1 MKLLLPLAFTALAW
15 AQTLPLEPT
24 HESGANVTGA
34 FEGWYKNPDGSFNLL
49 LGYFNRNT
57 RQDLDVSIGPNNRIE
72 PGGPDRGQPTHFL
85 SGRKWGM
92 FVIQVPRDFGSNK
105 LTWTL
110 TVNGKTTAIPASLHP
125 DYEISPLREE
135 AVGNTPPV
143 LRFDPQGPSVQ
154 GPQGLTVERAATLA
168 NPLTLTV
175 LVTDDG
181 KFTSSSSNRPRNLGA
196 PVTLHWT
203 KYRGPGAVTFAKD
216 RPAVE
221 NGSATTTARFSE
233 PGDYVLHVQ
242 VNDYSG
248 DGGSGFQCCWTNGEV
263 KVSVKP

>member
-92 FVIQVPRDFGSNK
+92 FVIKVPGDFGSSK

-110 TVNGKTTAIPASLHP
+110 TVNG
-125 DYEISPLREE
+125 RRR
-135 AVGNTPPV
+135 
-143 LRFDPQGPSVQ
+143 RF
-154 GPQGLTVERAATLA
+154 
-168 NPLTLTV
+168 
-175 LVTDDG
+175 
-181 KFTSSSSNRPRNLGA
+181 
-196 PVTLHWT
+196 
-203 KYRGPGAVTFAKD
+203 
-216 RPAVE
+216 RPACIRITR
-221 NGSATTTARFSE
+221 SRR
-233 PGDYVLHVQ
+233 
-242 VNDYSG
+242 
-248 DGGSGFQCCWTNGEV
+248 
-263 KVSVKP
+263 